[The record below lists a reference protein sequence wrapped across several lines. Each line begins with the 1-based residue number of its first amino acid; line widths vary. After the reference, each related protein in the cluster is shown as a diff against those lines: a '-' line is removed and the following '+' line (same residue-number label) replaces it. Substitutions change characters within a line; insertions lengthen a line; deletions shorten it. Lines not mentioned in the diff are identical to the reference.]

1 MLASTAIVS
10 PLVLGEFRDYLEARE
25 LIHSDWEFDDH
36 LPFIQ
41 RSLRSRLLLLSLQTK
56 QSMKVELEGDPQVVQ
71 ALASL
76 PRAKLLLSRDGS
88 AGE

>member
-1 MLASTAIVS
+1 M
-10 PLVLGEFRDYLEARE
+10 VLGELRDYLAARE
-25 LIHSDWEFDDH
+25 LFHSEREFDDH

-41 RSLRSRLLLLSLQTK
+41 RTLRSRLLLLSLQTK

-76 PRAKLLLSRDGS
+76 PRAELLLGRDGS
-88 AGE
+88 DAE